1 MKIEKMGFEIDYL
14 EGYKLGQEFILH
26 KTGEKQTLIGFK
38 KNSTDGKVNSF
49 IFTID
54 KRKEFQHCTIPETI
68 YKNNVIVLEG
78 FEKSK
83 FQLVNKDHFKHLP
96 IEIKDAYDLIQYN
109 NEYSFKKDYRMTVN
123 IDNNDTFFLEV
134 CLIENIFFIPI
145 IKYYDKNTILSVMPS
160 IIKILN
166 DLGFNFIYKPVS
178 LQSLKLKALNQINTD
193 TSIEE
198 LKETLKEICK
208 KID

>member
-1 MKIEKMGFEIDYL
+1 M
-14 EGYKLGQEFILH
+14 
-26 KTGEKQTLIGFK
+26 
-38 KNSTDGKVNSF
+38 
-49 IFTID
+49 
-54 KRKEFQHCTIPETI
+54 
-68 YKNNVIVLEG
+68 
-78 FEKSK
+78 
-83 FQLVNKDHFKHLP
+83 
-96 IEIKDAYDLIQYN
+96 
-109 NEYSFKKDYRMTVN
+109 
-123 IDNNDTFFLEV
+123 
-134 CLIENIFFIPI
+134 IENKFFIPI